1 MQQKAKDADKINMEN
16 EHQQRLE
23 NTLLKS
29 SLVDCFVFAGLGWAG
44 LGWAELGW
52 AGLGW
57 AGLLCIGLGW
67 AGLLCIGLGL
77 VVLCYLNEFYHACNI
92 IQCINVMHI

>member
-44 LGWAELGW
+44 LG
-52 AGLGW
+52 
-57 AGLLCIGLGW
+57 
-67 AGLLCIGLGL
+67 CIGLGL
-77 VVLCYLNEFYHACNI
+77 IVLCYLNEFYHACNI
-92 IQCINVMHI
+92 IHCINVMHI

>member
-44 LGWAELGW
+44 LGWAALYW
-52 AGLGW
+52 AWVGC
-57 AGLLCIGLGW
+57 A
-67 AGLLCIGLGL
+67 
-77 VVLCYLNEFYHACNI
+77 VLFK
-92 IQCINVMHI
+92 